1 MLEEGTSVSLRTKFY
16 CLLVI
21 IAIGVYIGVTHPQPG
36 P

>member
-1 MLEEGTSVSLRTKFY
+1 MLEEGACVSLKHRFY
-16 CLLVI
+16 LLLVI